1 MARRRRRQND
11 AVANALLLA
20 ALAFSLLPSLRAS
33 ASPVASF
40 LDFTFSDALCG
51 SWARDYSALHARI
64 RHAAR
69 SHATTLAQTAPPLD
83 PSIRFLTYEWL
94 DEPGGLA
101 DSLTGLAT
109 AFACALLTRR
119 AFILRHP
126 LLPLAFAPNLIDW
139 SFSPDIPIEPARRIV
154 VKRGVLVR
162 PEWGGGGGGGG
173 SVGGDGG
180 SGGEEGG
187 RRREGIVQ
195 EGEVVVVDLRNQ
207 FLEPEEFFALLDTAL
222 NVRLSWNRGLLTYW
236 LVQAVDKKWSDRL
249 KGMAMRPPYAFGCIL
264 RFLLKPQP
272 GVIAKAEAMYHRLL
286 STPAPSSPLRQPH
299 SPTAGHSGA
308 PDGFSSHRVAV
319 VGIHLRANDTFVWQ
333 GKEGFGEP
341 KALSDGERGVLMAWA
356 DSYMACAEVGVV
368 MAVEGFTVLIVGM
381 ALGLS
386 TG

>member
-1 MARRRRRQND
+1 MGARRRQHRVTSEMFQMARRCRRQND

-33 ASPVASF
+33 ASPVSSF

-51 SWARDYSALHARI
+51 SWAHDYAALHARI
-64 RHAAR
+64 RQAAR
-69 SHATTLAQTAPPLD
+69 SHATTLAQTAAAAANAAAAAAAAALPPSPPPPPAPPPPRPPLPSPPPPPPLPPSPPPPSPPSPPPPKPPPPPSPPHPSFFPLPPLPPSPPYPPPPSPSPPSPPPPSPPPPSPPPPPPPPPSPPPPVTYPQHPLD

-139 SFSPDIPIEPARRIV
+139 SFSPDIPVEPARRIV

-162 PEWGGGGGGGG
+162 SEGVGRGGGGGGPGG
-173 SVGGDGG
+173 EGE
-180 SGGEEGG
+180 SGGEEE

-207 FLEPEEFFALLDTAL
+207 FVEPEEFFALLDTAL

-236 LVQAVDKKWSDRL
+236 LVQ
-249 KGMAMRPPYAFGCIL
+249 
-264 RFLLKPQP
+264 
-272 GVIAKAEAMYHRLL
+272 
-286 STPAPSSPLRQPH
+286 
-299 SPTAGHSGA
+299 
-308 PDGFSSHRVAV
+308 
-319 VGIHLRANDTFVWQ
+319 
-333 GKEGFGEP
+333 
-341 KALSDGERGVLMAWA
+341 
-356 DSYMACAEVGVV
+356 VGVT
-368 MAVEGFTVLIVGM
+368 AE
-381 ALGLS
+381 
-386 TG
+386 